1 MKRYSPSYS
10 ITMRLRYPDR
20 PGHLGRITSA
30 IGDVDG
36 LIGAVDVINIEKNV
50 ITRDITVSTSDVE
63 HGEQIVGR
71 LRLVEGVEV
80 VHVTDRTFQ
89 LHLGGKIEV
98 RPKLP
103 VKTRDDL
110 SMVYTPG
117 VARVCEAIRVDPDA
131 AFSLTI
137 RRNTVAVI
145 TDGSAVLGMGNIGPK
160 ASLPVMEG
168 KALLFKE
175 FGDVDA
181 FPICL
186 DTQDV
191 DRIVDTCTYLA
202 PTFGGINLEDIS
214 SPRCIEIEERLASQL
229 DIPVFHD
236 DQHGTAIVVM
246 AALRNALRVVGKQP
260 ANVRVTI
267 NGAGAAGIAIAK
279 LLLSQGIGQ
288 VVVCDRRGAIYR
300 GRTVNMNSAKEW
312 IAENTNHDLVMG
324 TLNEALAGADVFI
337 GVSTANALSTL
348 HIRQMVRDPIVFAL
362 ANPDPE
368 IAPEEAQPYVRVLA
382 TGRSDYA
389 NQINNVLCFPGF
401 FRGLLDVRA
410 QKILPEMKVAAAV
423 AIADLISENELHPDY
438 IIPSV
443 FDRRVAPAVAAAVS
457 QAANESGVV
466 RCQKECGV
474 HKSPLE

>member
-1 MKRYSPSYS
+1 
-10 ITMRLRYPDR
+10 
-20 PGHLGRITSA
+20 LGRITSA
-30 IGDVDG
+30 IGEVDG
-36 LIGAVDVINIEKNV
+36 LIGAVDVINVEKNV

-63 HGEQIVGR
+63 HGERIVER
-71 LRLVEGVEV
+71 VQLVKGVEV
-80 VHVTDRTFQ
+80 VQVTDRTFQ
-89 LHLGGKIEV
+89 LHVGGKIEV
-98 RPKLP
+98 RSKIP

-110 SMVYTPG
+110 SMAYTPG
-117 VARVCEAIRVDPDA
+117 VARVCEAIRADPDA
-131 AFSLTI
+131 AYSLTI

-145 TDGSAVLGMGNIGPK
+145 TDGSAVLGMGNIGPM
-160 ASLPVMEG
+160 AALPVMEG

-175 FGDVDA
+175 FGGVNA

-191 DRIVDTCTYLA
+191 DRIVDTCAYLA

-236 DQHGTAIVVM
+236 DQHGTAIVVT

-267 NGAGAAGIAIAK
+267 NGAGAAGIAITR
-279 LLLSQGIGQ
+279 LLLSRGIGQ
-288 VVVCDRRGAIYR
+288 IVVCDRSGAVYR
-300 GRTVNMNSAKEW
+300 SRTVNMNSSKQW
-312 IAENTNHDLVMG
+312 VAENTNQELIRG
-324 TLNEALAGADVFI
+324 SLNEAISGADVFI
-337 GVSTANALSTL
+337 GVSQANVLTVS
-348 HIRQMVRDPIVFAL
+348 HIQQMAHDPIVFAL

-368 IAPEEAQPYVRVLA
+368 IAPEEAEPYVRVMA
-382 TGRSDYA
+382 TGRSDFA

-410 QKILPEMKVAAAV
+410 HKILPEMKVAAAE
-423 AIADLISENELHPDY
+423 AIADLIPENELHPDY

-443 FDRRVAPAVAAAVS
+443 FDHRVTKAVSVAVWQSQGRQFRVLHRRPAVSLDHPVS
-457 QAANESGVV
+457 TRLLAGY
-466 RCQKECGV
+466 R
-474 HKSPLE
+474 

>member
-1 MKRYSPSYS
+1 MKRYNPSYS

-30 IGDVDG
+30 IGEVNG
-36 LIGAVDVINIEKNV
+36 LIGAVDVINIEKNM
-50 ITRDITVSTSDVE
+50 ITRDITVSATDVE
-63 HGEQIVGR
+63 HGEQIVER
-71 LRLVEGVEV
+71 VRLVEGVDV
-80 VHVTDRTFQ
+80 VHVSDRTIQ
-89 LHLGGKIEV
+89 LHVGGKIEV
-98 RPKLP
+98 RSKVP

-117 VARVCEAIRVDPDA
+117 VARVCEAIRADPDA

-137 RRNTVAVI
+137 RHNTVAVI
-145 TDGSAVLGMGNIGPK
+145 TDGSAVLGMGNIGAK
-160 ASLPVMEG
+160 AALPVMEG
-168 KALLFKE
+168 KSLLFKE
-175 FGDVDA
+175 FGGVDA

-191 DRIVDTCTYLA
+191 DRIVDTCTFLA

-260 ANVRVTI
+260 ATTRITI
-267 NGAGAAGIAIAK
+267 NGAGAAGIATAK
-279 LLLSQGIGQ
+279 LLLSQGIGRIII
-288 VVVCDRRGAIYR
+288 CDRRGAIYR
-300 GRTVNMNSAKEW
+300 GRTVNMNPSKQW
-312 IAENTNHDLVMG
+312 VAENTNQDLIRG
-324 TLNEALAGADVFI
+324 SLNEAISGADVFI
-337 GVSTANALSTL
+337 GVSEANVLTVS
-348 HIRQMVRDPIVFAL
+348 HIQRMAHDPIVFAL

-368 IAPEEAQPYVRVLA
+368 VLPEDIQPYVRVIA

-410 QKILPEMKVAAAV
+410 QRVLPEMKVAAAD
-423 AIADLISENELHPDY
+423 AIADLIAENELRPDY

-443 FDRRVAPAVAAAVS
+443 FDRRVAVAVAAAVS
-457 QAANESGVV
+457 KIAVQMSVA
-466 RCQKECGV
+466 RCQQVSDTSLSLCD
-474 HKSPLE
+474 

>member
-1 MKRYSPSYS
+1 
-10 ITMRLRYPDR
+10 
-20 PGHLGRITSA
+20 LGRIASA
-30 IGDVDG
+30 IGEADG
-36 LIGAVDVINIEKNV
+36 LIGAVDVINIETNV
-50 ITRDITVSTSDVE
+50 ITRDITVGTTDVG
-63 HGEQIVGR
+63 HGERIVEQ
-71 LRLVEGVEV
+71 LRSIDEVEI
-80 VHVTDRTFQ
+80 VHVSDRTFR

-98 RPKLP
+98 RSKIPI
-103 VKTRDDL
+103 KTRDDL
-110 SMVYTPG
+110 SMAYTPG
-117 VARVCEAIRVDPDA
+117 VARICEAIRTDPDES
-131 AFSLTI
+131 FLLTI

-145 TDGSAVLGMGNIGPK
+145 TDGSAVLGMGNIG
-160 ASLPVMEG
+160 ARAALPVMEG
-168 KALLFKE
+168 KSLLFKE
-175 FGDVDA
+175 FGGVDA

-191 DRIVDTCTYLA
+191 DHIVDTCTYLA

-246 AALRNALRVVGKQP
+246 AALRNALRIVGKESKD
-260 ANVRVTI
+260 VRVTI

-288 VVVCDRRGAIYR
+288 IVVCDRRGAIYR

-312 IAENTNHDLVMG
+312 IAENTNRDLIMG
-324 TLNEALAGADVFI
+324 TLNESLAGADVFI
-337 GVSTANALSTL
+337 GVSTANALSTR
-348 HIRQMVRDPIVFAL
+348 HVQQMARDPIVFAL

-368 IAPEEAQPYVRVLA
+368 IAPEEAQPYVRVMA

-410 QKILPEMKVAAAV
+410 QKILPEMKVAAAA
-423 AIADLISENELHPDY
+423 AIADIISENELHPDY

-457 QAANESGVV
+457 RAASESGVAL
-466 RCQKECGV
+466 CQHERGV
-474 HKSPLE
+474 SEGGVLG